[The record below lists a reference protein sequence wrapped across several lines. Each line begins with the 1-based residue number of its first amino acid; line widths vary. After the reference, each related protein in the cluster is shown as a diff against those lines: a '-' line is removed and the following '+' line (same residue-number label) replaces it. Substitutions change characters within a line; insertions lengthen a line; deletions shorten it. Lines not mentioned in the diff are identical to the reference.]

1 MSRDSAGLEGGTSID
16 AVRVR
21 PMPDWGWTVTGGQ
34 TNNTHT
40 SWDDWRQDA
49 RGGGFNSTT
58 IAFDPAVATTLA
70 GEAATFA
77 AAVENA
83 KAEIAAA
90 TDLKPLNLKGSGADL
105 AGMINRSATIMA
117 DSVLSRHIDI
127 LTDIGE
133 TFLAATGL
141 YENSEEASRAAFESL
156 RSGATPIAPA
166 NIAATG
172 PTWTAS
178 TGHGSLKYSD
188 SPQQDYD
195 DLLTDTGEAQALWER
210 GKKEGDGITMQ
221 QSLVDPEAGEMYTW
235 PDFVAQ
241 YNHVAGNQIAEQLQR
256 FADSWKKASDALT
269 VQAFAFRAA
278 YQGSLKNGVTETNPE
293 GIWAS
298 PAAAKARSALD
309 SYVAGV
315 DKLIQNMASMSHTLA
330 FTKGWLVKLQSLLPQ
345 QDLVTARDA
354 SGSAYEE
361 QLNQMRTAW
370 DNWYGVGAKISSNC
384 LPQPPSVSTPITA
397 LATPGNP
404 LYDQLIGAP
413 GAPTTDLVDIPFT
426 MDGALAEGIP
436 TSYQEPDGTR
446 VTAIPNPDGTLTTAR
461 TTVAPDGTITI
472 VSSTDGGPGTV
483 SVATPRNDGSG
494 IIDTVTTMPDG
505 TRQRTVTT
513 PKNDG
518 SIGTQAVA
526 QDGALGVEAVTSRLA
541 DGTIKTE
548 VPDPAT
554 GTTTRMFTAPDGS
567 VQTFVHGIGADGSP
581 VLLASADSDG
591 TRSVA
596 DNYGRVFTTL
606 SDGTTAV
613 TTPLANG
620 TTVTEF
626 LDGSI
631 LPSNPA
637 QSTSPWSVA
646 AFLESAQSSITTDP
660 MVAAGTAA
668 TFGENFGGVAGS
680 NMAARAALAAAEA
693 NILHMNGTSYV
704 DGPNPKLLGYAVD
717 AADDAAAKYGLSK
730 AVGSSAKMLGWPAL
744 IGTNAYSNWTAWE
757 NGEKTAWEAA
767 ASTGGGVVGGWAG
780 AKLGAMTA
788 PFICGPTPLCVG
800 VGAAIGGLVFGVG
813 GAYVAEQPFN

>member
-1 MSRDSAGLEGGTSID
+1 M
-16 AVRVR
+16 
-21 PMPDWGWTVTGGQ
+21 TGGQ
-34 TNNTHT
+34 TNDTHT

-83 KAEIAAA
+83 KTEIASAA
-90 TDLKPLNLKGSGADL
+90 DLKALNLKGSGADL
-105 AGMINRSATIMA
+105 AGMVNRSATIMA

-133 TFLAATGL
+133 TFLAATGQ
-141 YENSEEASRAAFESL
+141 YENSEEASRSAFASL
-156 RSGATPIAPA
+156 RSGATPVAFPEG
-166 NIAATG
+166 AATG
-172 PTWTAS
+172 PSWAS
-178 TGHGSLKYSD
+178 SGRGSLKYSD

-195 DLLTDTGEAQALWER
+195 DRLTDTGEAQSLWER

-241 YNHVAGNQIAEQLQR
+241 YNHVAGNQITEQLQR
-256 FADSWKKASDALT
+256 FADSWKKAADGLKA
-269 VQAFAFRAA
+269 QASAFRAA
-278 YQGSLKNGVTETNPE
+278 YQGSLQDGASGTNPV

-298 PAAAKARSALD
+298 PAAAKARGALD
-309 SYVAGV
+309 SYLTGIDTLVG
-315 DKLIQNMASMSHTLA
+315 NMTSMSDTLA
-330 FTKGWLVKLQSLLPQ
+330 FTKGWMVKLQSLLPQ
-345 QDLVTARDA
+345 QPLVTAHDPT
-354 SGSAYEE
+354 GSAYEE
-361 QLNQMRTAW
+361 QLNQMRTVW

-384 LPQPPSVSTPITA
+384 LPQPPSAATPITA

-404 LYDQLIGAP
+404 LYGQLTGAP

-446 VTAIPNPDGTLTTAR
+446 VTAIPNADGTLTTAR

-472 VSSTDGGPGTV
+472 VSSTDGGPDTV

-518 SIGTQAVA
+518 SIGTQAVG
-526 QDGALGVEAVTSRLA
+526 QDGALGVEAVTSRLD

-548 VPDPAT
+548 VPDPST

-567 VQTFVHGIGADGSP
+567 IQTFVHGTSPDGTST
-581 VLLASADSDG
+581 LLASASSDG

-596 DNYGRVFTTL
+596 DNFGRVFTTL

-613 TTPLANG
+613 TTPLPDG

-631 LPSNPA
+631 LPSNPD
-637 QSTSPWSVA
+637 QPTSPWSVA

-668 TFGENFGGVAGS
+668 TFGENFGAVTSS
-680 NMAARAALAAAEA
+680 NIAARAALAAAEA
-693 NILHMNGTSYV
+693 NIAHVNGTSYI

-717 AADDAAAKYGLSK
+717 AADDSAAKYGLSK
-730 AVGSSAKMLGWPAL
+730 AVGSGAKMLGWPAL

-757 NGEKTAWEAA
+757 DGTKSAPAAA
-767 ASTGGGVVGGWAG
+767 ASTFGGVAGGWAG
-780 AKLGAMTA
+780 AKIGALA
-788 PFICGPTPLCVG
+788 GAALCGPGAPVCMG
-800 VGAAIGGLVFGVG
+800 VGAAIGGLVFGLG
-813 GAYVAEQPFN
+813 GSYVAEQPFK